1 MVCDPSGM
9 FSDPS
14 DHLSTKEDV
23 LQSKIGY
30 HHSQCAGIRVASGTL
45 QQGGGG
51 EIRPGG
57 DVTGFAGFAFL
68 AATSLET
75 GNEYQAYE

>member
-51 EIRPGG
+51 EIVLV
-57 DVTGFAGFAFL
+57 VTSRVL
-68 AATSLET
+68 RVSLSW
-75 GNEYQAYE
+75 QQRH